1 VLVNQ
6 TSTLLVAITNTGNWN
21 VTIGAP
27 AIAGIGFTLANQP
40 ALPATLAPSTTA
52 TNSVQFAPVAE
63 GSVAGTLTITSD
75 ATGSPLNIALSG
87 TVTAAATTAA
97 GLLTADR
104 ALETMVVER
113 HQP

>member
-1 VLVNQ
+1 
-6 TSTLLVAITNTGNWN
+6 
-21 VTIGAP
+21 
-27 AIAGIGFTLANQP
+27 
-40 ALPATLAPSTTA
+40 
-52 TNSVQFAPVAE
+52 VAE